1 MLPYLVAKQIPGL
14 RLSPSGVKVERDMRP
29 LWLGDYSYFK
39 TNAKTLPVACLSL
52 MQYICAL
59 DHLFR
64 EIVFADPALGPAY
77 ILKADVSDG
86 FYCIGIRP
94 EEAPR

>member
-1 MLPYLVAKQIPGL
+1 
-14 RLSPSGVKVERDMRP
+14 
-29 LWLGDYSYFK
+29 
-39 TNAKTLPVACLSL
+39 

-94 EEAPR
+94 EEAPKIGLIFLSGADEYPMVAIPLMLPMGWKNSPPYSVLPRKR